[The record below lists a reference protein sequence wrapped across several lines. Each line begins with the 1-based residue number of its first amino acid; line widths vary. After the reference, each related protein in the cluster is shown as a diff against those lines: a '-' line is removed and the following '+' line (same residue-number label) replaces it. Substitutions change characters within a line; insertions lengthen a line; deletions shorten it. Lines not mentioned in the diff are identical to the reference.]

1 MEQKIYINKEDSI
14 VSMSSNNKAK
24 HYCKSGST
32 VVFQTSDCYNGN
44 LKSEGDLFHLIDY
57 SNINPATG
65 PLYIENA
72 EPGDVLRVDILEIK
86 LDSQGA
92 MSVSPGRGALKDF
105 VEEER
110 TKIIKIE
117 DGYAVFNDI
126 LKFPINPMIGVIGTA
141 PKEGEVLNG
150 TPGEHG
156 SNMDCNKIQE
166 GTSLFLPVNVPGA
179 LLAMGD
185 LHAVMGDGESATCG
199 IEISGEVTVKVTVL
213 KDAIMPTPFLKTNSE
228 YITIAAGK
236 TLDEASSHACFK
248 MLDFLKATLPLDL
261 QELIMLLSI
270 AGNMEICQV
279 VNPLKTARMTM
290 PIDLFDKYN
299 VRI

>member
-44 LKSEGDLFHLIDY
+44 LKSESDLFHLIDY

-126 LKFPINPMIGVIGTA
+126 LKFPINPMIGV
-141 PKEGEVLNG
+141 
-150 TPGEHG
+150 
-156 SNMDCNKIQE
+156 IQE

>member
-44 LKSEGDLFHLIDY
+44 LKSESDLFHLIDY

-166 GTSLFLPVNVPGA
+166 GTSLFL
-179 LLAMGD
+179 
-185 LHAVMGDGESATCG
+185 
-199 IEISGEVTVKVTVL
+199 ISGEVTVKVTVL

>member
-1 MEQKIYINKEDSI
+1 
-14 VSMSSNNKAK
+14 
-24 HYCKSGST
+24 
-32 VVFQTSDCYNGN
+32 
-44 LKSEGDLFHLIDY
+44 
-57 SNINPATG
+57 
-65 PLYIENA
+65 
-72 EPGDVLRVDILEIK
+72 
-86 LDSQGA
+86 

-126 LKFPINPMIGVIGTA
+126 LKFSINPMIGVIGTA

>member
-1 MEQKIYINKEDSI
+1 MYIKKEDSI
-14 VSMSSNNKAK
+14 VAMSPDNEAK
-24 HYCKSGST
+24 YHCISGST
-32 VVFQTSDCYNGN
+32 VTFETSDCYNGSI
-44 LKSEGDLFHLIDY
+44 KTEKDLFHLIDY
-57 SNINPATG
+57 SKINPATG
-65 PLYIENA
+65 PLYIEEA
-72 EPGDVLRVDILEIK
+72 DPGDVLRIDILKIK
-86 LDSQGA
+86 LASQGA
-92 MSVSPGRGALKDF
+92 MSLAPGRGALKDF

-117 DGYAVFNDI
+117 DGCAVFNDT
-126 LKFPINPMIGVIGTA
+126 LKFPIKPMIGVIGTA
-141 PKEGEVLNG
+141 PKEGAILNG

-166 GTSLFLPVNVPGA
+166 GTSLFLPVNVKGA

-199 IEISGEVTVKVTVL
+199 IEISGEVTVKVTVI
-213 KDAIMPTPFLKTNSE
+213 KDTVMPTPFLKTDSE

-236 TLDEASSHACFK
+236 TLDEASSQACFK
-248 MLDFLKATLPLDL
+248 MLDFLKATVPLDVH
-261 QELIMLLSI
+261 ELIMLLSI

-290 PIDLFDKYN
+290 PIWLFDKYN
-299 VRI
+299 VSI